1 MPATRRK
8 ETPVADRHQE
18 RESTVVAVGRRVEK
32 RWGVIFTCL
41 TVRAVHLEVAHTL
54 STGSCIAAV
63 RRFIAR
69 RGVPRE
75 IISDCGTNFVGTAR
89 ELRDA
94 IAGVDHEALMT
105 EFCSPELKWTFN
117 PPEAPHFGGCWE
129 RLVRSVK
136 KVLGHLNL
144 PRRPTDEVP
153 NHLFF
158 HLPPASYAKPA
169 PAWNSRRKQA
179 TCGLQQRQRCGQLVL
194 ESSTAYCG
202 SVLES
207 VGTRLFAGAW
217 ETNEMVRS
225 GGTVRSRRS
234 RSNSG

>member
-1 MPATRRK
+1 MTVISELRRRYWIPCLLRTYRQLRKACPTCRNREATPNPPMMSHLPDPRLALGQRPF
-8 ETPVADRHQE
+8 TYTGVDYFGPLL
-18 RESTVVAVGRRVEK
+18 VAVGRRVEK

-117 PPEAPHFGGCWE
+117 PPGAPHFGGCWE

-144 PRRPTDEVP
+144 PRRPTDEV
-153 NHLFF
+153 LETA
-158 HLPPASYAKPA
+158 LAEIELIL
-169 PAWNSRRKQA
+169 NSRP
-179 TCGLQQRQRCGQLVL
+179 L
-194 ESSTAYCG
+194 
-202 SVLES
+202 
-207 VGTRLFAGAW
+207 
-217 ETNEMVRS
+217 
-225 GGTVRSRRS
+225 
-234 RSNSG
+234 